1 MGVHRCRVRV
11 AGPLP
16 PVRYPM
22 STLAGACNC
31 YARGLWWLATEQ
43 KGAAPMA
50 DVTKT
55 VKDAAYVTVGLGVL
69 AFQKAQVARR
79 DLTKQVEAQ
88 LNQTS
93 DQVKDLSKKVEGRI
107 QPVLGQ
113 LEQTVPAQAKDLV
126 KQARTAAEALQGQ
139 VLNRT
144 NGRTN
149 GTKKTKAA

>member
-1 MGVHRCRVRV
+1 
-11 AGPLP
+11 
-16 PVRYPM
+16 
-22 STLAGACNC
+22 
-31 YARGLWWLATEQ
+31 
-43 KGAAPMA
+43 MA

-79 DLTKQVEAQ
+79 DLTKQV
-88 LNQTS
+88 QT
-93 DQVKDLSKKVEGRI
+93 LSKKVEGRI

-113 LEQTVPAQAKDLV
+113 LEQNVPAQAKDLV
-126 KQARTAAEALQGQ
+126 KQARTAAETLQGQ

-149 GTKKTKAA
+149 GAKKTKAA